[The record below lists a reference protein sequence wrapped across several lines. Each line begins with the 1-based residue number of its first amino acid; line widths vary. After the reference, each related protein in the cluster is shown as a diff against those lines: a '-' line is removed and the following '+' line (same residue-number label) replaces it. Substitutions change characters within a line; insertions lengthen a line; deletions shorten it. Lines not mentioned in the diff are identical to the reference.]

1 MSASYDLVS
10 LRIKH
15 DASRNPLLTNTRVT
29 FSSCFATGAL
39 KDLSTETVVFVV
51 LFNIAL
57 YVFLTAVCFSLSR
70 PPQSLCARAKIGRWH
85 FLKQAPPEEAIAVCF
100 CGPAKSTA
108 LGIPL
113 LYAMWTPVDLFLKAK
128 TSVPVLL
135 YTTEQLFVAHF
146 FVHAF
151 QWWKQRLERSRSSEC
166 EEAAEDRVVDLAGP
180 PSACVSEVTNQKE
193 KHAPAS

>member
-1 MSASYDLVS
+1 MTPSES
-10 LRIKH
+10 
-15 DASRNPLLTNTRVT
+15 PLLTYTRVT

-39 KDLSTETVVFVV
+39 EDLSTETVVFVV

-57 YVFLTAVCFSLSR
+57 YVFLTAVCFCLSR
-70 PPQSLCARAKIGRWH
+70 PPQSLCTRAKIGRWH
-85 FLKQAPPEEAIAVCF
+85 ILKQIPPEEAIAVCF

-151 QWWKQRLERSRSSEC
+151 QWWKQRLERSRPSEC
-166 EEAAEDRVVDLAGP
+166 EEATEDGVAELEGP
-180 PSACVSEVTNQKE
+180 PSACVSGVANQEE
-193 KHAPAS
+193 KHTPAS